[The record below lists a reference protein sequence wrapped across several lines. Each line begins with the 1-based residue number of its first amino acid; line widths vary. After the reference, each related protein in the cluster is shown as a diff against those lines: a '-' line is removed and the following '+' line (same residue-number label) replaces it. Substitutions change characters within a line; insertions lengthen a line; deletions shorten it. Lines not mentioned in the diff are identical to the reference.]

1 MSGDMIF
8 STGDGVSDWELVKHE
23 GEWLVCKFSN
33 ERMRI
38 GADGSLGIGTGLRVP
53 EASQETHRF
62 KTREFAEIMLRFCRN
77 TQAIAESVGRT
88 YVLINP
94 AGNFA
99 FFKPKELSQWTCHM
113 FGSTPGNGFSWKP
126 PLGQEPNAMW
136 RWAQYLAFGNRWVKD
151 GA

>member
-1 MSGDMIF
+1 MEPDNNIHYHAGS
-8 STGDGVSDWELVKHE
+8 
-23 GEWLVCKFSN
+23 GEWEIVPLDDGWAVCKFSN

-38 GADGSLGIGTGLRVP
+38 TSDGVYFGDSLRVP
-53 EASQETHRF
+53 EFSQETHRF
-62 KTREFAEIMLRFCRN
+62 KTREFAEIMLRFCCN

-94 AGNFA
+94 AGNLA